1 MPKDVPRYILDPT
14 YCFGLDSDEI
24 SQFFNNIE
32 DQQEEAQVIS
42 NYDSGDTVAE
52 AIENIRHLP
61 YEVVVTFDR
70 SYRKILDFTCYSEN
84 ACCLH
89 YPNSWRKHL
98 QIMIHNHPYS
108 NWDFSDQDII
118 TAAAVGVPTQI
129 VVCKNYTFVLEN
141 LPREWRTEAPSQI
154 RRPKDLKKFILSHHT
169 TDCLIEGLIDTLQQA
184 GLQTT
189 YSIYN
194 LRGERI
200 YHLPIGDTTKISSHE
215 TIRILRN
222 QRHLNYVRQYS

>member
-1 MPKDVPRYILDPT
+1 MPKDVPHYILDPS
-14 YCFGLDSDEI
+14 YCFGLDCDEI
-24 SQFFNNIE
+24 SRIFSDIE
-32 DQQEEAQVIS
+32 DHQEEAEVIS

-61 YEVVVTFDR
+61 YEVVVAFDR
-70 SYRKILDFTCYSEN
+70 NYHKFLDFTCYSEH

-89 YPNSWRKHL
+89 YPNSWREHV
-98 QIMIHNHPYS
+98 QIMIHNHPHS

-118 TAAAVGVPTQI
+118 TAAIVGFPTQI

-141 LPREWRTEAPSQI
+141 LPREWQVEAPSQI
-154 RRPKDLKKFILSHHT
+154 RQPEALKKFILSYHT
-169 TDCLIEGLIDTLQQA
+169 TDCLIEGLIDTFQQA

-200 YHLPIGDTTKISSHE
+200 YHLPIGDTAKISSHE
-215 TIRILRN
+215 AIRILRN
-222 QRHLNYVRQYS
+222 QKHLNYVRRYS